1 MKLDPDIPVPGG
13 FKWIWV
19 GVTVFFLVLL
29 FFSFIRAGLFGIVFI
44 VIGLTDFF
52 QGDFFGLFFF
62 FSGIFFICVS
72 LYTWTLLLY
81 LYRKLFKY
89 EKRLPSHNAEIDP
102 DIPVEARFKNA
113 WRILTAFYM
122 VFSVFLVVIGGIIEF
137 SGEPLDVLFF
147 VVIFYSLFYVYVFT
161 LYRYLYVKLFKY
173 KKSSRK

>member
-1 MKLDPDIPVPGG
+1 MKLDPDIPVPGR

-44 VIGLTDFF
+44 VIGLIDSF

-62 FSGIFFICVS
+62 FFGIFLLCVS
-72 LYTWTLLLY
+72 LYTWTLLRY
-81 LYRKLFKY
+81 LYIKVFKY

-113 WRILTAFYM
+113 WRILTAFYI
-122 VFSVFLVVIGGIIEF
+122 VFSVFLVVIEGIIEL

-147 VVIFYSLFYVYVFT
+147 TVFFYSLFFVYLFT